1 MDLSVTYTTVA
12 AQPGWLLAI
21 FSSDDGIDN
30 VRYEHIVAWEIQ
42 RTTLPNGLVSRFP
55 MPITAEGKNKDL
67 VCTVWGLKRP
77 DGKFVFPTGAND
89 GTSEARLLRLARLME
104 TDTLIN
110 KPTIASPSIAC
121 LDGAIVSPTVKSA

>member
-30 VRYEHIVAWEIQ
+30 VRYEHFVAWDIQ
-42 RTTLPNGLVSRFP
+42 RTTWPNGLVSTFP

-77 DGKFVFPTGAND
+77 HGKFVFPTGPND
-89 GTSEARLLRLARLME
+89 GTSEARLLRLARFME
-104 TDTLIN
+104 TDTL
-110 KPTIASPSIAC
+110 
-121 LDGAIVSPTVKSA
+121 